1 MLPDFTTAQWLFAIL
16 GAFCIGFAKAG
27 FSGAGLAN
35 VLIMAW
41 LFGAKESTGVVLPM
55 LICGD
60 ILSVLVYHQHAR
72 WATIRRMLPPTIAG
86 IVAGWALMHWLSA
99 PAYGPVIGWIVLVLA
114 TLQAWRRW
122 RPNAF
127 EQVPHSRPFAW
138 SMGGA
143 TGFTTMVANGA
154 GPVMTL
160 YFLALATPKY
170 ELVGTMAWFFL
181 IVNVI
186 KVPFSVDLGL
196 IHGSS
201 LLFNLVLIPAIAV
214 GIFAGRR
221 LIGLVSQELFEWLLL
236 AFAALAALRMI
247 GAF

>member
-1 MLPDFTTAQWLFAIL
+1 MLPHFTTTQWLLAIL

-35 VLIMAW
+35 VLIMAH

-60 ILSVLVYHQHAR
+60 ILSVKVYHQHAR
-72 WATIRRMLPPTIAG
+72 WATIRSMLPPTLAG
-86 IVAGWALMHWLSA
+86 IVGGWALMHWLSA
-99 PAYGPVIGWIVLVLA
+99 AVYGPVIGWIVLALA
-114 TLQAWRRW
+114 ALQGWRRW
-122 RPNAF
+122 RPSAF
-127 EQVPHSRPFAW
+127 EHVPHSRPFAW

-143 TGFTTMVANGA
+143 CGFTTMVANGA

-160 YFLALATPKY
+160 YFLARGTPKY

-186 KVPFSVDLGL
+186 KVPFSATLGL

-201 LLFNLVLIPAIAV
+201 LLFNLMLVPAVAA

-221 LIGLVSQELFEWLLL
+221 LIGLVSQDLFEWLLL

>member
-1 MLPDFTTAQWLFAIL
+1 MLPHFTTTQWLFAIF

-35 VLIMAW
+35 VLIMAY

-60 ILSVLVYHQHAR
+60 IMSVFAYHQHAR
-72 WATIRRMLPPTIAG
+72 WATIRRMLPPTIIG
-86 IVAGWALMHWLSA
+86 IIGGWTLMHWLSA
-99 PAYGPVIGWIVLVLA
+99 ASYGPVIGWIVLVLA
-114 TLQAWRRW
+114 ALQAWRRW
-122 RPNAF
+122 RPSAF
-127 EQVPHSRPFAW
+127 EHVPHSRPFAW

-143 TGFTTMVANGA
+143 CGFTTMVANGA

-196 IHGSS
+196 IYGSS
-201 LLFNLVLIPAIAV
+201 LLFNLVLIPAIAF

-221 LIGLVSQELFEWLLL
+221 LIRLVSQDLFESLLL
-236 AFAALAALRMI
+236 VFAALAALRMI
-247 GAF
+247 GVF